1 MATISHEV
9 SPSEPTTRS
18 RAERLV
24 PELWTSLAIAVIWV
38 TVLLDAIFGPDIVT
52 RGVAGDSA
60 IVPSAIVISFFAFL
74 ATWVVARQGFRRE
87 DDR

>member
-1 MATISHEV
+1 MATISHEA
-9 SPSEPTTRS
+9 PSAPTTRS
-18 RAERLV
+18 RPERLV

-60 IVPSAIVISFFAFL
+60 VIPSAIVISFFAFL
-74 ATWVVARQGFRRE
+74 ATWVVARHGFRRH